1 MTHLSSEAVRLE
13 FERYFIESRKSKGA
27 NRKPTFDRFEDGTYK
42 DDHTQRHW
50 WTWQN
55 ALSAT
60 QRAQAAQSTHWTEHE
75 PVRLA
80 PSRKGRVYLAG
91 PMTGIADFN
100 FPAFNAEAEILRAQ
114 GLSVLNPADHGI
126 VAGAN
131 WADYLRHDIAGLAS
145 CERIHLLSGWSKS
158 KGAQLEV
165 TIAKALGMAI
175 TYQDGAETQQ
185 AAQGAGEV
193 VAPKL
198 IGWRTEN
205 FLWETDDVEK
215 ARNWEPNIGV
225 LPIFEGDPN
234 TKLYTHPTP
243 AQPAPVVL
251 DVDALTDKIAS
262 MLHGTHHC
270 LRVWEAWQIGTMS
283 EDDFEPVGE
292 SDTPR
297 EIAEAILEMLAA
309 TPAPSAQAAADAR
322 DAQPMIPLSML
333 RPIAVEAI
341 RSITGCPD
349 LSSGDRHLTDEIEA
363 VAIAAI
369 ATHQQGARE

>member
-1 MTHLSSEAVRLE
+1 MNREARPGETLAVVTFANVEGLDVLLE
-13 FERYFIESRKSKGA
+13 VI
-27 NRKPTFDRFEDGTYK
+27 
-42 DDHTQRHW
+42 QRI
-50 WTWQN
+50 
-55 ALSAT
+55 
-60 QRAQAAQSTHWTEHE
+60 RREKFPEAQAAQSE
-75 PVRLA
+75 PA
-80 PSRKGRVYLAG
+80 SPQDMAVYQA
-91 PMTGIADFN
+91 IADGY
-100 FPAFNAEAEILRAQ
+100 P
-114 GLSVLNPADHGI
+114 
-126 VAGAN
+126 
-131 WADYLRHDIAGLAS
+131 
-145 CERIHLLSGWSKS
+145 
-158 KGAQLEV
+158 
-165 TIAKALGMAI
+165 GMK
-175 TYQDGAETQQ
+175 

-309 TPAPSAQAAADAR
+309 TPAPTAQAA
-322 DAQPMIPLSML
+322 
-333 RPIAVEAI
+333 
-341 RSITGCPD
+341 
-349 LSSGDRHLTDEIEA
+349 
-363 VAIAAI
+363 
-369 ATHQQGARE
+369 QQGEK